1 MRQSTPEATSPR
13 HRERWV
19 NLLVKAWMQREPTR
33 WKRENQAKSP
43 GGAPGQG
50 AATSARLDV
59 CVWGSLLSGLAF
71 QSHRSREILNR
82 HGVLFKLLT

>member
-59 CVWGSLLSGLAF
+59 CVGGPCFRAWLSRAIVPE
-71 QSHRSREILNR
+71 RS
-82 HGVLFKLLT
+82 